1 MPNPGALISLTIT
14 RVTCRLALV
23 TCHLSLVTLVGCRV
37 SLSPVKNRV
46 GVGVESYVFF
56 DADGEDGQGDLYVG
70 SASGGKVFRA
80 TFTRVHE
87 SSPALSPN
95 GIMLAFIRGSHA
107 ADSAGH
113 RVWVMNLMNG
123 AEREVPEPGA
133 GAFPQRLAW
142 SLDGTT
148 LYVRTSRGDFQT
160 AAPPADPRLVAVD
173 RASQAAADTA
183 LRVPLGLPV
192 IAIAEPC
199 DSGGGICARTP
210 SGAQRL
216 SPVGRDAFRWGAD
229 SVGYFIGNGIEV
241 RPLGGGS
248 TRQLRWTGIPSPP
261 RTATQFPGL
270 APADQNR

>member
-1 MPNPGALISLTIT
+1 M
-14 RVTCRLALV
+14 
-23 TCHLSLVTLVGCRV
+23 GCRV

-56 DADGEDGQGDLYVG
+56 DADGEEGQGDLYVG

-87 SSPALSPN
+87 SSPAISPN
-95 GIMLAFIRGSHA
+95 GIMLAFIRGSQS
-107 ADSAGH
+107 ADSAGY
-113 RVWVMNLMNG
+113 RVWVMNLLNG
-123 AEREVPEPGA
+123 AERQVPELGA

-142 SLDGTT
+142 SLDGTR

-160 AAPPADPRLVAVD
+160 AAPPSDPRPAAVD
-173 RASQAAADTA
+173 QASQAVADTS
-183 LRVPLGLPV
+183 LQVPLGNPV

-216 SPVGRDAFRWGAD
+216 SPAGRDAFRWGAD
-229 SVGYFIGNGIEV
+229 SVGYFIGDGVEV
-241 RPLGGGS
+241 RPLGGGT
-248 TRQLRWTGIPSPP
+248 TRQLRWTGISSPP

-270 APADQNR
+270 VPSAQD